1 LVLLVCHIF
10 FPEIKH
16 FLSIEMPASSK
27 HLDNDKKATKAV
39 GEKASGLMDGIVTGL
54 PKRVSPA
61 IVDGII
67 RGVPKGM
74 GSRGMSSVSASSTTN
89 SKGSFGA
96 GNFAEGAR

>member
-1 LVLLVCHIF
+1 
-10 FPEIKH
+10 
-16 FLSIEMPASSK
+16 MPTTSK

-39 GEKASGLMDGIVTGL
+39 GEKASGLMDGIITGL
-54 PKRVSPA
+54 PRKVSPA

-74 GSRGMSSVSASSTTN
+74 GSTGMKGVETSATTN
-89 SKGSFGA
+89 SKGAFGA

>member
-1 LVLLVCHIF
+1 
-10 FPEIKH
+10 
-16 FLSIEMPASSK
+16 MPATSK

-54 PKRVSPA
+54 PRKVSPA

-74 GSRGMSSVSASSTTN
+74 GSTGMKGVAASATTN
-89 SKGSFGA
+89 SKGAFGS
-96 GNFAEGAR
+96 GNFPEGK

>member
-1 LVLLVCHIF
+1 
-10 FPEIKH
+10 
-16 FLSIEMPASSK
+16 MPVSSK

-39 GEKASGLMDGIVTGL
+39 GEKPSGLMDGIVTGL

-61 IVDGII
+61 IVDGVV

-74 GSRGMSSVSASSTTN
+74 GSRAMQSVNASATPN

-96 GNFAEGAR
+96 GNFPEGK